1 MAESDAGA
9 RRFVTLRDCTLR
21 EGRDVPGVAF
31 TTEQVV
37 VLARL
42 LAEARVPELEVIA
55 PAQVDA
61 DVVWAARLREAAL
74 GVRVSGLVYA
84 AGAECRAHLG
94 AVGAAAD
101 RCEVLMPL
109 SAARAPG
116 DRGAKERAMTAALDH
131 AASLGVTA
139 GAGLPHAFQV
149 EPAFV
154 FDMCAAAAGAG
165 ADRVTIYDTNGSAD
179 PFAVFGLITRLKQ
192 QMAVPV
198 FFHGHNDLGIA
209 VANAYAAA
217 RAGADG
223 LDVTVNGLG
232 DRAGNASLEQ
242 VAMLLHLRGLDTGVV
257 LPSLK
262 ALSQRVAEVSGVA
275 VPPMAPIVGA
285 FAATHVSPG
294 HMEALGAFEAFD
306 IALVGL
312 ERRTAGG

>member
-1 MAESDAGA
+1 MAESIGGA
-9 RRFVTLRDCTLR
+9 AKPVTLRDCTLR

-31 TTEQVV
+31 TWEQV
-37 VLARL
+37 LSIAAL
-42 LAEARVPELEVIA
+42 LAEARVPELEVVA
-55 PAQVDA
+55 PAHVEE

-84 AGAECRAHLG
+84 AGAECRAHL
-94 AVGAAAD
+94 ADVGAAAD

-109 SAARAPG
+109 AAARVPHE
-116 DRGAKERAMTAALDH
+116 RGAKQRAMTAALDH

-139 GAGLPHAFQV
+139 GAGFPHAFQV
-149 EPAFV
+149 EPELV
-154 FDMCAAAAGAG
+154 CDMCAAAAGAG

-179 PFAVFGLITRLKQ
+179 PFAVFALIARAKQTVRL
-192 QMAVPV
+192 PV
-198 FFHGHNDLGIA
+198 FFHGHNDLGLA
-209 VANAYAAA
+209 TANAYAAA

-242 VAMLLHLRGLDTGVV
+242 VAVLLHLRGLDTGIV
-257 LPSLK
+257 LPALE
-262 ALSQRVAEVSGVA
+262 ALSDRVARESGVP
-275 VPPMAPIVGA
+275 VPPLAPIVGA

-306 IALVGL
+306 AALVGL
-312 ERRTAGG
+312 ERKTTGG

>member
-1 MAESDAGA
+1 MAESAPGA
-9 RRFVTLRDCTLR
+9 RRFVTLRECTLR

-37 VLARL
+37 AIARL
-42 LAEARVPELEVIA
+42 LTAARVPELEVVA
-55 PAQVDA
+55 PAHVAD

-84 AGAECRAHLG
+84 AGAECRAHLA

-109 SAARAPG
+109 AAARAPHE
-116 DRGAKERAMTAALDH
+116 RGAKQGAMTAALDH
-131 AASLGVTA
+131 AASLGVAA
-139 GAGLPHAFQV
+139 GAGFPHAFQV

-154 FDMCAAAAGAG
+154 CDMCAAAAGAG

-179 PFAVFGLITRLKQ
+179 PFSVFTLIDRAKQAAGLS
-192 QMAVPV
+192 V
-198 FFHGHNDLGIA
+198 FFHGHNDLGLA
-209 VANAYAAA
+209 TANAYAAA

-242 VAMLLHLRGLDTGVV
+242 VAMLLHLRGFDTGV
-257 LPSLK
+257 LLTALK
-262 ALSQRVAEVSGVA
+262 AISERVALESGVP

-294 HMEALGAFEAFD
+294 HLEALGAFEAFD

-312 ERRTAGG
+312 ERKTAGG

>member
-1 MAESDAGA
+1 VAESAAGA
-9 RRFVTLRDCTLR
+9 RRSVTLRDGTLR

-31 TTEQVV
+31 TWEQV
-37 VLARL
+37 LGIATQ
-42 LAEARVPELEVIA
+42 LAEARVPELEVVA
-55 PAQVDA
+55 PAHVDA
-61 DVVWAARLREAAL
+61 DLDWAARLREAAL

-84 AGAECRAHLG
+84 AGAECRAHLA

-109 SAARAPG
+109 AAARAPRE
-116 DRGAKERAMTAALDH
+116 RGAKQGAMTAALDH

-139 GAGLPHAFQV
+139 GAGFPHAFQV

-154 FDMCAAAAGAG
+154 CDMCAAAAGAG

-179 PFAVFGLITRLKQ
+179 PFTVFALIDRAKQ
-192 QMAVPV
+192 AIDLPV
-198 FFHGHNDLGIA
+198 FFHGHNDLGLA
-209 VANAYAAA
+209 TANAYAAA

-257 LPSLK
+257 LPALK
-262 ALSQRVAEVSGVA
+262 ALSERVARESGVP
-275 VPPMAPIVGA
+275 VPPLAPVVGA

-312 ERRTAGG
+312 ERKATNG